1 MSDEQFYDS
10 LPVHR
15 MPVGDLLTRKD
26 LFRQVPSNWYV
37 IITDI
42 KSSTQVVLSGGHQ
55 NINLIAAGS
64 IVAVLNIAFGMGI
77 SIPFFF
83 GGDGATFIVPPS
95 VMDKAIQ
102 ALSSYR
108 ANISINFGL
117 ELRTGTVPVKQIYA
131 EGHEL
136 DITRFSSGT
145 SFSIP
150 VVLGNGLNYAERL
163 VKGATSLF
171 AEEPLPEVEPDLS
184 GMQCRWDKIA
194 APENRDEVITL
205 LVVAREGILQSVPFK
220 KVMDKIDELYGP
232 LQQRQPI
239 SVSRLKLKSS
249 FKQIELEMRVQLGK
263 IKWLSLLQTWLLNL
277 YGRVYFLTR
286 DGKMYLK
293 SLVERSDTLVI
304 DGKINT
310 VISGKAVQRMAL
322 QLFLDELEAAG
333 ELAYGLHLSGA
344 SVMSCYVRDLK
355 DDHVHFVDGANG
367 GYTQAARML
376 KMKLHAG

>member
-42 KSSTQVVLSGGHQ
+42 KSSTQEVLSGGHQ

-171 AEEPLPEVEPDLS
+171 AEATLPQVEPDLS

-249 FKQIELEMRVQLGK
+249 FKRIELEMRVQLGK

-277 YGRVYFLTR
+277 YGRFYFLTR
-286 DGKMYLK
+286 DGKKYLK

-310 VISGKAVQRMAL
+310 VISGKAAQRMAL

-333 ELAYGLHLSGA
+333 ELVYGLHLSGA